1 MHAIRRFIEAE
12 PGAIGVDWVV
22 LTATLAGLGVFLAML
37 LGSGFQ
43 SGATELQV
51 SLARAQTACEGFCA
65 RQAAPDP
72 AEAVG
77 P

>member
-12 PGAIGVDWVV
+12 PGAVGVDWVV

-51 SLARAQTACEGFCA
+51 SIARAETACEHFCA
-65 RQAAPDP
+65 RRAAPDP
-72 AEAVG
+72 TVEVG